1 MLPTNLLNQSGR
13 ASKSSNVPLP
23 VDATANNN
31 NNNNNLD
38 GLISRQTGAA
48 SASLHQ
54 IMWKGIKER
63 CNDPL
68 WKR

>member
-1 MLPTNLLNQSGR
+1 MNGLL
-13 ASKSSNVPLP
+13 A
-23 VDATANNN
+23 NN

-54 IMWKGIKER
+54 IMWKRIQKRR
-63 CNDPL
+63 CDPMC
-68 WKR
+68 KRQAQCSQGRDVFVE

>member
-1 MLPTNLLNQSGR
+1 MVHRNNV
-13 ASKSSNVPLP
+13 SSC
-23 VDATANNN
+23 
-31 NNNNNLD
+31 NNNNLY

-68 WKR
+68 WKGGVVTLMHLLWT